1 MASAPAVLFLSLQQ
15 VSSGVLQGIG
25 KVTVPLVNL
34 MWAAAVKAAVTYV
47 LVGIPTIGVV
57 GAGIATSLHF
67 GVAAVLN
74 LLAIRRHLGPV
85 SEPGSMLRVSAAGGG
100 MGVIA
105 GLSYRL
111 LEPFSGLKVATVGA
125 VAAGALAYL
134 ILAVVFRVFTTEDLA
149 SLPVVGRAL
158 SRLSKPRR

>member
-1 MASAPAVLFLSLQQ
+1 M
-15 VSSGVLQGIG
+15 
-25 KVTVPLVNL
+25 
-34 MWAAAVKAAVTYV
+34 
-47 LVGIPTIGVV
+47 
-57 GAGIATSLHF
+57 
-67 GVAAVLN
+67 
-74 LLAIRRHLGPV
+74 GPV